1 MPFRLLNESK
11 QKQLSMAR
19 NVLPALI
26 FIIGFAITALL
37 ASTFHQSE
45 KNFQHENLKSI
56 AREFYKIQN
65 LTLNNNILRI
75 QSFNEIINFGGGY
88 NRTQQ
93 RFIKEIVS
101 STLFLRMTIF
111 GLTKNVDSNGLPD
124 LLFKQRFMSS
134 SDNMPAP
141 DNKRM
146 QSLYLKRKIRKIIED
161 NQFNSVGLNYSG
173 DLPTVAFIMRSSV
186 NKNEF
191 MVFSTTLINLFK
203 EWPVE
208 QNLLAIVKDEQ
219 ANLEILIQQDSKNGK
234 FIFSN
239 DLYAIEKAK
248 RENKFL
254 IYSNSLVNDSYGL
267 SIDWYQKE
275 TSGFSRLVLLIIM
288 FGLTISFLTALFLR
302 FVLDQNRRIYTM
314 VISRT
319 EELENA
325 MYQAQE
331 ANQAKT
337 RFLANMSHE
346 LRTPLNLILGMLE
359 VLRSNTNEPKSVGYI
374 KNMQSAGEH
383 LLNLIT
389 DLLSMSKEEASD
401 IQVNQNPF
409 SVPIFFEEIA
419 SIISPES
426 RKKNLDLVLTVSHEL
441 PAVLLGD
448 AVKVRQI
455 VLNLLRNALKYTSHG
470 KISLTVE
477 LVKIDIEKLNSCHLR
492 IHVDDTGVGIPKSK
506 MHLIF
511 DRFFQIESSKMLAD
525 GGVGLGL
532 SIVKDLV
539 AKMNGNIAVKS
550 EEGVGSSFTVDLDF
564 GFRDEAS
571 WVKRYQF
578 NKDENSKSILF
589 LTNEKM
595 FFEEVKKML
604 PSNNFKLDRLSVDK
618 YTNEESQVLFKKT
631 DTILLSEYD
640 ERLVSWVSKRYEK
653 KKIVIL
659 TNNFNGRV
667 GKKSNNLIFV
677 NRAPIVYTQLFEAFD
692 FVQVRKKIASI
703 LPPAEQ
709 LPLKNITTDKEIS
722 ILAVDDDAGN
732 RELIKAYLD
741 GLPFVLHFA
750 ADGLEGF
757 EKFQTHKP
765 DLIIADLRM
774 PIMNGF
780 ELAEAVRDYEK
791 KTASNKVPII
801 LLTADALEET
811 SRESS
816 KYDISLFLTKPIRKQ
831 KLIDAIYNLYEGSNR
846 KSYE

>member
-1 MPFRLLNESK
+1 MPFKLLNESK

-19 NVLPALI
+19 SVLPMLAFLI
-26 FIIGFAITALL
+26 GLAITALL

-45 KNFQHENLKSI
+45 KNFKHENLKSV

-75 QSFNEIINFGGGY
+75 QSFNEIVNFGGGY

-93 RFIKEIVS
+93 RFIQEIIS
-101 STLFLRMTIF
+101 STMFLRMSVF
-111 GLTKNVDSNGLPD
+111 RLTKQTDAQQLPE
-124 LLFKQRFMSS
+124 LVFKQRFMSG
-134 SDNMPAP
+134 SDGMPAP
-141 DNKRM
+141 DLERL
-146 QSLYLKRKIRKIIED
+146 QSVHLKRKIKKIIEG
-161 NQFNSVGLNYSG
+161 NQFNTVALNYFG
-173 DLPTVAFIMRSSV
+173 DLPMVAFIMRSSV

-191 MVFSTTLINLFK
+191 MIFSTTLINFFK

-208 QNLLAIVKDEQ
+208 QDLLAVVKDEQ
-219 ANLEILIQQDSKNGK
+219 SDLEILIRQDNKTGK
-234 FIFSN
+234 FVFNN
-239 DLYAIEKAK
+239 DPQEIEKAK

-254 IYSNSLVNDSYGL
+254 IYSNSLVNDAYGL
-267 SIDWYQKE
+267 SIDWYQQE
-275 TSGFSRLVLLIIM
+275 SSGFSRLVILIVM
-288 FGLTISFLTALFLR
+288 FGLSISFLTAFFLR

-314 VISRT
+314 VVSRT

-359 VLRSNTNEPKSVGYI
+359 VLQTNTQDTKNTGYI

-401 IQVNQNPF
+401 VQINQTPF
-409 SVPIFFEEIA
+409 SVPTFFEEIV
-419 SIISPES
+419 SIIAPES
-426 RKKNLDLVLTVSHEL
+426 RKKNLDLALVIAHDV

-455 VLNLLRNALKYTSHG
+455 LINLLRNALKYTSHG
-470 KISLTVE
+470 KISLIVE
-477 LVKIDIEKLNSCHLR
+477 LVKKDTEKLNSCHLR
-492 IHVDDTGVGIPKSK
+492 IHVEDTGVGIPKNK

-511 DRFFQIESSKMLAD
+511 DRFFQIESSKLLAD

-539 AKMNGNIAVKS
+539 SKMNGNISVKS

-564 GFRDEAS
+564 GFRDEAPWIS
-571 WVKRYQF
+571 RYQF
-578 NKDENSKSILF
+578 NKNESSKQILF
-589 LTNEKM
+589 VTDKKHLYED
-595 FFEEVKKML
+595 VKGYF
-604 PSNNFKLDRLSVDK
+604 PANYFKVERVSLDKFSA
-618 YTNEESQVLFKKT
+618 EESQTLYKKA
-631 DTILLSEYD
+631 DAIILTEYD
-640 ERLVSWVSKRYEK
+640 EHLIGYINRRHEN

-659 TNNFNGRV
+659 TNDFNGRV
-667 GKKSNNLIFV
+667 GKKHQNIFFV
-677 NRAPIVYTQLFEAFD
+677 QRAPIVYTQLFETLD
-692 FVQVRKKIASI
+692 FIQIRKKIVNNTA
-703 LPPAEQ
+703 LPEEAKVKS
-709 LPLKNITTDKEIS
+709 LKSEKEIS

-741 GLPFVLHFA
+741 GLPFKIHFA
-750 ADGLEGF
+750 ADGQEGF
-757 EKFQTHKP
+757 EKFQTHNP
-765 DLIIADLRM
+765 DMIIADLRM

-780 ELAEAVRDYEK
+780 ELAEAVRNFERK
-791 KTASNKVPII
+791 SAKNKIPFI

-831 KLIDAIYNLYEGSNR
+831 KLIEAIFNLNE
-846 KSYE
+846 KP

>member
-1 MPFRLLNESK
+1 
-11 QKQLSMAR
+11 MAR
-19 NVLPALI
+19 SVLPALTF
-26 FIIGFAITALL
+26 FIGLAITGLL

-45 KNFQHENLKSI
+45 KNFQHENLKSV

-75 QSFNEIINFGGGY
+75 QSFNEIVNFGGGY

-101 STLFLRMTIF
+101 STMFLRMSVF
-111 GLTKNVDSNGLPD
+111 GLTKQVDSEQLPE
-124 LLFKQRFMSS
+124 LVFKQRFMSA
-134 SDNMPAP
+134 SDSMPAP
-141 DNKRM
+141 ETDRM
-146 QSLYLKRKIRKIIED
+146 KSLYLKRKIKKIIQD
-161 NQFNSVGLNYSG
+161 NQFNSVALNYFG
-173 DLPTVAFIMRSSV
+173 DLPTVAFIMRSSF

-191 MVFSTTLINLFK
+191 MIFSTTLINFFK

-219 ANLEILIQQDSKNGK
+219 ADLEILIQLDAKTGK
-234 FIFSN
+234 FIFNN
-239 DLYAIEKAK
+239 DTAAIEKAK

-267 SIDWYQKE
+267 SIDWYQQE
-275 TSGFSRLVLLIIM
+275 TFGFSRLVILIIM
-288 FGLTISFLTALFLR
+288 FGLTISLLTALFLR

-314 VISRT
+314 VVSRT

-359 VLRSNTNEPKSVGYI
+359 VVQSNTSDQKNIGYI

-401 IQVNQNPF
+401 VQVNQTPF
-409 SVPIFFEEIA
+409 SVPTFFEEIV
-419 SIISPES
+419 SIIAPES
-426 RKKNLDLVLTVSHEL
+426 RKKNLDLVLKISHEV

-455 VLNLLRNALKYTSHG
+455 ILNLLRNALKYTSHG
-470 KISLTVE
+470 KISLTVD
-477 LVKIDIEKLNSCHLR
+477 LVKKDTEKLNSCHLR
-492 IHVDDTGVGIPKSK
+492 INVEDTGVGIPKSK

-539 AKMNGNIAVKS
+539 SKMNGNIAVKS
-550 EEGVGSSFTVDLDF
+550 EEGVGSVFTVDLDF
-564 GFRDEAS
+564 GFRDESS
-571 WVKRYQF
+571 WIKRYQF
-578 NKDENSKSILF
+578 NKDEVTKQILF
-589 LTNEKM
+589 ITDKKSL
-595 FFEEVKKML
+595 FDEVKGLL
-604 PSNNFKLDRLSVDK
+604 PAANFKLEKLALDK
-618 YTNEESQVLFKKT
+618 FSSDESQPLYKKCNI
-631 DTILLSEYD
+631 ILLSEYD
-640 ERLVSWVSKRYEK
+640 EHLIGFINRRFED
-653 KKIVIL
+653 KKIVVL
-659 TNNFNGRV
+659 TNDFNGRI
-667 GKKSNNLIFV
+667 GKKSKNVIFIH
-677 NRAPIVYTQLFEAFD
+677 RAPIIYTQLFETFD
-692 FVQVRKKIASI
+692 FIQIRKKISSTAAAPE
-703 LPPAEQ
+703 LATHQNVNAE
-709 LPLKNITTDKEIS
+709 KEIS

-750 ADGLEGF
+750 ADGQEGF
-757 EKFQTHKP
+757 EKFQAHKP
-765 DLIIADLRM
+765 DMIIADLRM

-780 ELAEAVRDYEK
+780 ELAEAVRNFEK
-791 KTASNKVPII
+791 QSEKNKVPFI

-811 SRESS
+811 SKESS
-816 KYDISLFLTKPIRKQ
+816 KYDISMFLTKPIRKQ
-831 KLIDAIYNLYEGSNR
+831 KLIDAIFNLND
-846 KSYE
+846 KS

>member
-1 MPFRLLNESK
+1 MPFRLLNDSK

-19 NVLPALI
+19 NVLPVLT
-26 FIIGFAITALL
+26 FIIGLAITGLL
-37 ASTFHQSE
+37 ATTFHQSE
-45 KNFQHENLKSI
+45 KNFQHENLKSV

-75 QSFNEIINFGGGY
+75 QSFNEIVSFGGSY

-93 RFIKEIVS
+93 RFIREIVS
-101 STLFLRMTIF
+101 STMFLRMSVF
-111 GLTKNVDSNGLPD
+111 RLTKEKDANQLPE
-124 LLFKQRFMSS
+124 LLFKQRFMSAADS
-134 SDNMPAP
+134 MPAP
-141 DNKRM
+141 DTDTMK
-146 QSLYLKRKIRKIIED
+146 SVHLKRKIKKIIED
-161 NQFNSVGLNYSG
+161 NQFNSVALNYFG

-186 NKNEF
+186 NKSEF
-191 MVFSTTLINLFK
+191 MIFSTTLMNFFK

-208 QNLLAIVKDEQ
+208 QNLLAVVKDEQ
-219 ANLEILIQQDSKNGK
+219 ADLEILIRQDSQTGK
-234 FIFSN
+234 FVFSS
-239 DLYAIEKAK
+239 DASTIEKAK

-267 SIDWYQKE
+267 SIDWYQQQA
-275 TSGFSRLVLLIIM
+275 SFFSRLVVLIVM

-314 VISRT
+314 VVSRT

-359 VLRSNTNEPKSVGYI
+359 VLQSNTSDSKNIGYI

-401 IQVNQNPF
+401 VQINQTPF
-409 SVPIFFEEIA
+409 SVPTFFEEIV
-419 SIISPES
+419 SIIAPES
-426 RKKNLDLVLTVSHEL
+426 RKKNLDLGLKISHDV

-455 VLNLLRNALKYTSHG
+455 ILNLLRNALKYTSHG
-470 KISLTVE
+470 KISLSVE
-477 LVKIDIEKLNSCHLR
+477 LIKKDTEKLNSCHLR
-492 IHVDDTGVGIPKSK
+492 MHIEDTGVGIPKSK

-539 AKMNGNIAVKS
+539 SKMNGNIAVKS

-571 WVKRYQF
+571 WIKRYQF
-578 NKDENSKSILF
+578 NKNENSKHILF
-589 LTNEKM
+589 ITDKKGLFDDIKSFLPTSFFKIEKLALDK
-595 FFEEVKKML
+595 FSGDEAQALYKKSDIVM
-604 PSNNFKLDRLSVDK
+604 
-618 YTNEESQVLFKKT
+618 
-631 DTILLSEYD
+631 LSEYD
-640 ERLVSWVSKRYEK
+640 EHLIGFINRRHED

-659 TNNFNGRV
+659 TNDFNGRV
-667 GKKSNNLIFV
+667 GKKNSNIIFV
-677 NRAPIVYTQLFEAFD
+677 QRAPIVYAQLFEALEFI
-692 FVQVRKKIASI
+692 QIRKKIVSSTSI
-703 LPPAEQ
+703 PEEFVPQ
-709 LPLKNITTDKEIS
+709 KISTDKEIS

-741 GLPFVLHFA
+741 GLPFTLHFA
-750 ADGLEGF
+750 ADGQEGF
-757 EKFQTHKP
+757 DKFQAHKP

-774 PIMNGF
+774 PVMNGF
-780 ELAEAVRDYEK
+780 ELAEAVRKYEK
-791 KTASNKVPII
+791 ESEKNKIPFI

-811 SRESS
+811 SKESS
-816 KYDISLFLTKPIRKQ
+816 KYDISMFLTKPIRKQ
-831 KLIDAIYNLYEGSNR
+831 KLIDAIYNLNA
-846 KSYE
+846 KS